1 MENPT
6 VCLILVSSTQGTSS
20 YSTKNTWDYALHEG
34 GKPMLFNACAVKCA
48 RQQKRLTATGYKVV
62 GSCFRKR
69 RKEKV
74 GPLGY

>member
-1 MENPT
+1 
-6 VCLILVSSTQGTSS
+6 
-20 YSTKNTWDYALHEG
+20 
-34 GKPMLFNACAVKCA
+34 MLFNACAVKCA
-48 RQQKRLTATGYKVV
+48 RQQKGLTVTGYKVV